1 MRLTVRSWNLFHGN
15 TLPVQ
20 RRDRLERMVRLA
32 AEDGPEIVCL
42 QEVPVWALDRLGGW
56 SGMTAV
62 GQVAQR
68 PQLGPVP
75 STAGVGHA
83 ITRLNHGFFRS
94 AFTGQANAILVAPA
108 LRVLDRFSIRL
119 NSRAF
124 RRAQARW
131 LALPALA
138 RLAWPKEGRVCQ
150 AVRVRTPDEGTA
162 VVANLHATYYRPD
175 ERLSDAEVLRAAVFV
190 DAIAR
195 PDETCVIAGDFNVR
209 RDRSWTLRELRG
221 PEWGF
226 AGGGPGVDHILARG
240 VPVSA
245 VEPWPDDRRRD
256 GDRLLSDHAPVEAVL
271 G

>member
-15 TLPVQ
+15 TVPVQ
-20 RRDRLERMVRLA
+20 RRDRLERMVGLV
-32 AEDGPEIVCL
+32 AEGAPEIVCL

-62 GQVAQR
+62 GDIAQR

-75 STAGVGHA
+75 STAEIGHA

-94 AFTGQANAILVAPA
+94 AFSGQANAILVAPA
-108 LRVLDRFSIRL
+108 LRVLERFSIRL
-119 NSRAF
+119 NTRTF

-131 LALPALA
+131 LELPLLA

-150 AVRVRTPDEGTA
+150 AVRVGTPDGETA

-175 ERLSDAEVLRAAVFV
+175 ERLSDAELLRAAVFA
-190 DAIAR
+190 DAVAL
-195 PDETCVIAGDFNVR
+195 PDEVCVIAGDFNVR
-209 RDRSWTLRELRG
+209 LDRSWTLRELRG
-221 PEWGF
+221 PEWGY

-240 VPVSA
+240 VPVSG
-245 VEPWPDDRRRD
+245 VESWPDARRRD
-256 GDRLLSDHAPVEAVL
+256 GDALLSDHAPVEAVL